1 MVCSKKK
8 VEAKKNTSPRAKRT
22 AIKKQNQQEK
32 DLRNRSQQAAAAAAG
47 GLNDSVR
54 SNQ

>member
-1 MVCSKKK
+1 MKR
-8 VEAKKNTSPRAKRT
+8 NISPRAKQ
-22 AIKKQNQQEK
+22 AGIKKQNQQEK
-32 DLRNRSQQAAAAAAG
+32 DLWNRSQQEAMAEAATG